1 MSMTD
6 KEIIEV
12 VQAHS
17 EGEQIQFRDFNI
29 PTWTDCIDNEPVWN
43 FGATE
48 YRVKPESKIHP
59 YKDRDECW
67 NDMQNHQPFGWI
79 KHKHHGN
86 YFCLVAMESCTHFED
101 LFKKYIY
108 VDGSPFGIV
117 EEE

>member
-6 KEIIEV
+6 KEIIAI
-12 VQAHS
+12 VQAHI
-17 EGEQIQFRDFNI
+17 EGKQIQYYDNVRYE
-29 PTWTDCIDNEPVWN
+29 WLDCEDNNPCWN
-43 FGATE
+43 FYSTD
-48 YRVKPESKIHP
+48 YRVKSEEKIHP
-59 YKDRDECW
+59 YKDREECW
-67 NDMQNHQPFGWI
+67 NDMQNHQPFGWV

-86 YFCLVAMESCTHFED
+86 YFCLVAMESCTSFED